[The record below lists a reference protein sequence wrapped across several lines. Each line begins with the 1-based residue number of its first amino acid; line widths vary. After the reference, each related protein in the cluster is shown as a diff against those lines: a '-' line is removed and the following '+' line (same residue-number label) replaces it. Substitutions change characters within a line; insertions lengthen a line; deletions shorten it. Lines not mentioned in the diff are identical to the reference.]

1 MITKND
7 IVLLAYE
14 ELRISGLTS
23 QATPKEITT
32 AVRRLDN
39 MIASWKN
46 KNLCLSYI
54 PSVSY
59 TDIDPNQDSGLNDT
73 DMFAIVANLAKN
85 LCSTFDKMCHPQ
97 TKADAKEGYENLFSV
112 IAPPREAD
120 PYQPTGSGSPY
131 GSNYGY
137 RYRYQGEDKNAPDNC
152 ETLDLKV
159 GQTDFFSIDFTR
171 YLLEDNVIAS
181 YVIEDGEGVSIPTSS
196 QVDGIINIEA
206 TGLTAGFAP
215 VKITITSSPSGRV
228 DPETINFNVTAT

>member
-23 QATPKEITT
+23 QATPSEITT

-46 KNLCLSYI
+46 KNLCISYI

-59 TDIDPNQDSGLNDT
+59 LDIDPNQDSGLNNT
-73 DMFAIVANLAKN
+73 DMFAVVANLAKN
-85 LCSTFDKMCHPQ
+85 LCSTFGKICHPQ

-112 IAPPREAD
+112 VIPPREAD
-120 PYQPTGSGSPY
+120 LCQPTGSGSPY
-131 GSNYGY
+131 GSSYGY
-137 RYRYQGEDKNAPDNC
+137 RYRYQGEAKNAPDNC
-152 ETLDLKV
+152 DTLDLKV

-171 YLLEDNVIAS
+171 YLLESNTIAS
-181 YVIEDGEGVSIPTSS
+181 YTIEDGEGVSIPTSTEE
-196 QVDGIINIEA
+196 DGVINIEA
-206 TGLTAGFAP
+206 KGLKTGFAP
-215 VKITITSSPSGRV
+215 IKITITSSPSGRI